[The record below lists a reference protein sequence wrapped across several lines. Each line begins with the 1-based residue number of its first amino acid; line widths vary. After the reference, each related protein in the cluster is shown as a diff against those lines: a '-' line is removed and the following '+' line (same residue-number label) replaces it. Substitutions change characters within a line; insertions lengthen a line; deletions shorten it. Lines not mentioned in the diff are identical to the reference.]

1 MQGEH
6 MLAFPIDNY
15 RGVNNKA
22 PLQNINN
29 LYMNTSDSSKFP
41 LVVIIGGGF
50 GGLQVAKKLKDKP
63 VDILMLDKHNYHT
76 FQPLLYQVTMGSI
89 EAESIAFSLRKNFA
103 GQKNFR
109 FRIAEVLKINAES
122 NTLDTTIGEIA
133 YDYLVIA
140 TGSTTNFFGNKE
152 IEHFSM
158 PMKSIPEALNL
169 RYSILQNI
177 EEALLKPNKQE
188 REALLTFVLVGAGP
202 TGVELSGSLAELRNH
217 VLTKDYPELKK
228 EEMKVYLVDFLPKVL
243 GPFSEQASKAAKDF
257 LTSMGVEVLLGV
269 KVESYDGDEIKFEGG
284 KTIRTKNVIWS
295 AGVMGLVPE
304 GIEKENIERGNR
316 IKVDSICRM
325 IGSTNIFA
333 IGDVAAMITDETPKG
348 HPGVA
353 QVAIQMG
360 AHTAKTIVQLID
372 HEPTAPFKYFDKGS
386 LATIGRNKAVADLG
400 KIRFQGFFAWL
411 VWMFVHLISLLG
423 GRNKVIVFINWVF
436 SYVNY
441 DGGTRLI
448 IRKFEREGL
457 TNAQHLPETVD

>member
-1 MQGEH
+1 M
-6 MLAFPIDNY
+6 
-15 RGVNNKA
+15 NK
-22 PLQNINN
+22 
-29 LYMNTSDSSKFP
+29 SDSSKFP

-50 GGLQVAKKLKDKP
+50 GGLQVAKKLENKP
-63 VDILMLDKHNYHT
+63 VDVLMLDKHNYHT
-76 FQPLLYQVTMGSI
+76 FQPLLYQVAMGSI

-109 FRIAEVLKINAES
+109 FRIAEVLKVNPES

-169 RYSILQNI
+169 RYSVLQNI
-177 EEALLKPNKQE
+177 EEALLKPNKEE

-217 VLTKDYPELKK
+217 ILTKDYPELKK

-243 GPFSEQASKAAKDF
+243 GPFSDQASKAAKQF
-257 LTSMGVEVLLGV
+257 LDSMGVEVLLGV
-269 KVESYDGDEIKFEGG
+269 KVESYDGNEIKFEGG

-295 AGVMGLVPE
+295 AGVMGVVPE
-304 GIEKENIERGNR
+304 GIDQGKIERGNR
-316 IKVDSICRM
+316 IRVDSICRVV
-325 IGSTNIFA
+325 GSTNIFA

-360 AHTAKTIVQLID
+360 VHVAKSIVQLIN

-400 KIRFQGFFAWL
+400 RIRFQGFFAWL

-441 DGGTRLI
+441 NGGTRLI

-457 TNAQHLPETVD
+457 TDDKHLQETVN